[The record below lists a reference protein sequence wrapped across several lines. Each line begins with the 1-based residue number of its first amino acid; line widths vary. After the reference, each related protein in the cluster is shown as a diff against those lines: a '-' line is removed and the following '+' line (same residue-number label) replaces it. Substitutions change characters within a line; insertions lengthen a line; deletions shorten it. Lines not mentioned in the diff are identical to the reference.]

1 MRSANVS
8 ATRAAALV
16 RRPAALVLAL
26 GIAVAA
32 TALAPARTASAVPA
46 RAATAIALTADDVKY
61 YVVKSPEQNGGH
73 PETLL
78 AIAERTLGDGN
89 RFSEILGLNTGRT
102 LPGGA
107 TFTRP
112 EQLVPGFALR
122 LPDDAKGE
130 GVQVGTLPEATAA
143 APTAAASPSRAPS
156 ATATSGKRV
165 PIGPLVVG
173 GIGLALL
180 TVLVIARRTLGRLA
194 RRTGTA
200 LRGAARVLRPRL
212 PRAAQRALR
221 RRRRAALGRSL
232 VADTRTLP
240 VVRHT
245 LRELLAAPGPLTG
258 PAGAPTRVYS
268 VLVLPTKMLAAVSA
282 GTPVPE
288 RWTALDATRWERTG
302 VPTSLEDGAPADGLP
317 LPLLAR
323 AGVTG
328 RGHAQFL
335 VDLGQLNGTLG
346 ILGDLRVARD
356 TLAALVRSLLE
367 TARQDSAAVT
377 VVAVDPARTVL
388 PDLHAQHGLLRVPG
402 LQDVSGGSRSPLAVP
417 APEVGAGLIR
427 SATRTGPVTGVLVL
441 AQPPT
446 ENDLPALARL
456 SSPDG
461 GWIVLAAGDV
471 PGAHWRWYA
480 EEDGTV
486 DTGILGHKVFV
497 PVQTAPAHA
506 GTG

>member
-1 MRSANVS
+1 MCVAV
-8 ATRAAALV
+8 LV

-32 TALAPARTASAVPA
+32 TALTPARTASAVPA
-46 RAATAIALTADDVKY
+46 RAATAIAVAAVTADAADDVRY
-61 YVVKSPEQNGGH
+61 YVVTSPEQNGGQQ
-73 PETLL
+73 ETLL
-78 AIAERTLGDGN
+78 AIAERTLGDGD
-89 RFSEILGLNTGRT
+89 RFSEILALNTGRV
-102 LPGGA
+102 LPGGS

-122 LPDDAKGE
+122 LPDDANGE
-130 GVQVGTLPEATAA
+130 GVRVGPLPEATAA
-143 APTAAASPSRAPS
+143 VPIAAASPDPA
-156 ATATSGKRV
+156 ATGTAASGRRV

-180 TVLVIARRTLGRLA
+180 TVLVIARRTLGRIA

-200 LRGAARVLRPRL
+200 LRAAARLLRPRL

-245 LRELLAAPGPLTG
+245 LRELLAAPGPVTG
-258 PAGAPTRVYS
+258 PAGASTRVYS
-268 VLVLPTKMLAAVSA
+268 VLALPTKMLAAVSA
-282 GTPVPE
+282 GGAPAPA

-302 VPTSLEDGAPADGLP
+302 VPTSVENDAQSGGLP

-335 VDLGQLNGTLG
+335 VDLGQLNGTLS

-356 TLAALVRSLLE
+356 TLAALVRSLLD

-446 ENDLPALARL
+446 GNDLPALARL
-456 SSPDG
+456 SSRDG

-497 PVQTAPAHA
+497 PVQTAPEHA
-506 GTG
+506 GTV